1 MNALDCVRNAVF
13 TELIE
18 VTSALTDADTPAT
31 AMATVEFKPF
41 GGASAPAP
49 THCA

>member
-18 VTSALTDADTPAT
+18 VTSAFTDADTPAT
-31 AMATVEFKPF
+31 AMATVELRPV
-41 GGASAPAP
+41 GALSACSP
-49 THCA
+49 TH